1 MNAEIDRAKSAS
13 MSAIRVAVGSLNPV
27 KVGAVRAAIE
37 RSALRPA
44 SLEVLGFDVPS
55 GVPDQPWGDLETRQG
70 AISRAQRCADAFKAA
85 HGAWPDYAVGLE
97 GGVCEENLAAEHPG
111 VAGLAP
117 VLQCFAWMACY
128 RPTPVQGRPSWG
140 FARTGSFEVP
150 PRVVALMRSGME
162 LGDADDKVFNDLN
175 SKQKGGSVAKVT
187 QGVIDRTAY
196 YEHAM
201 LLALAPFVHDESGL
215 YGDPAEPLIVPRE

>member
-1 MNAEIDRAKSAS
+1 MRGRRAARGAGDDMTERADQRTRPELHFAAAHARNSH

-44 SLEVLGFDVPS
+44 SRCWALTCRAACQTSLGRPRDAA
-55 GVPDQPWGDLETRQG
+55 GRN
-70 AISRAQRCADAFKAA
+70 RARSAAPTLSAA

-117 VLQCFAWMACY
+117 VLQCSAWMACY
-128 RPTPVQGRPSWG
+128 RRRRCKDGRRGASRAPAASRCRRASSRSCAAGWSS
-140 FARTGSFEVP
+140 ATRTT
-150 PRVVALMRSGME
+150 RS
-162 LGDADDKVFNDLN
+162 
-175 SKQKGGSVAKVT
+175 ST
-187 QGVIDRTAY
+187 T
-196 YEHAM
+196 
-201 LLALAPFVHDESGL
+201 
-215 YGDPAEPLIVPRE
+215 

>member
-1 MNAEIDRAKSAS
+1 MRSVSFRAFTSS
-13 MSAIRVAVGSLNPV
+13 FFPMG
-27 KVGAVRAAIE
+27 
-37 RSALRPA
+37 
-44 SLEVLGFDVPS
+44 LELEKPKED
-55 GVPDQPWGDLETRQG
+55 ETRKDPYKRRVPKGAKPMG
-70 AISRAQRCADAFKAA
+70 AIARAQRCADAFKAA

-162 LGDADDKVFNDLN
+162 LGDADDKIFGELN

>member
-1 MNAEIDRAKSAS
+1 MTC
-13 MSAIRVAVGSLNPV
+13 RVACQTSRG
-27 KVGAVRAAIE
+27 
-37 RSALRPA
+37 
-44 SLEVLGFDVPS
+44 
-55 GVPDQPWGDLETRQG
+55 GDLRDAACRG

-85 HGAWPDYAVGLE
+85 HGDWPDYAVGLE

-201 LLALAPFVHDESGL
+201 QLALAPFVHDESGL
-215 YGDPAEPLIVPRE
+215 YGDPSEPLIVPQSDACVVKKCVSSRAAVASET